1 MTVRATSEA
10 GDCGSCG
17 GVGELAPAG
26 VSLCRCLL
34 SPGCSAFSICGGSAE
49 LAPADV
55 SICGGSAD
63 EKTNG
68 IDEAIGC
75 STFAFFAGPVMSSGC
90 VLLGKD
96 FFELSLSPATGFV
109 SGVSGV
115 ASICAGCRH
124 PRRCKGVAGPL
135 GFGP

>member
-55 SICGGSAD
+55 SICGGPADGSICGGSA
-63 EKTNG
+63 G
-68 IDEAIGC
+68 SIGEAIGC

-90 VLLGKD
+90 VLLSKD
-96 FFELSLSPATGFV
+96 LFELSLSPATGFV

-115 ASICAGCRH
+115 A
-124 PRRCKGVAGPL
+124 
-135 GFGP
+135 